1 MKKKLV
7 LLALALVMVV
17 ALSSAALA
25 DLSEPDFVDSWEVTG
40 NMTEEELTAIVEE
53 VLHCRQGTIP
63 DHAFAAMV
71 RMQDINPE
79 LANAAFDHMAE
90 IAVPAE
96 KPQRDESTPAAQ
108 KDEPERFGIYVRDG
122 HGGHYEYLDE
132 DDLDPEEDVEAEEE
146 SVLGEGDLIS
156 PQDASDCHTIL
167 YPKNVRE
174 TAMVGWVFSKKDRY
188 AFG

>member
-53 VLHCRQGTIP
+53 VLQCRQGTIP

-71 RMQDINPE
+71 RLQDINPE
-79 LANAAFDHMAE
+79 LVDAAVKHMAE

-108 KDEPERFGIYVRDG
+108 KDESVMGEDHTRD
-122 HGGHYEYLDE
+122 
-132 DDLDPEEDVEAEEE
+132 
-146 SVLGEGDLIS
+146 
-156 PQDASDCHTIL
+156 
-167 YPKNVRE
+167 R
-174 TAMVGWVFSKKDRY
+174 
-188 AFG
+188 

>member
-25 DLSEPDFVDSWEVTG
+25 DLSEPDYVDSWEVTG

-63 DHAFAAMV
+63 DHAFAAMA
-71 RMQDINPE
+71 RLQDINPE
-79 LANAAFDHMAE
+79 LVDAAVKHMAE

-96 KPQRDESTPAAQ
+96 KPEPNESTPAAQ
-108 KDEPERFGIYVRDG
+108 KDEPERFSIYVRDG

-132 DDLDPEEDVEAEEE
+132 DDLDPEEDVEAGEE
-146 SVLGEGDLIS
+146 SVLGED
-156 PQDASDCHTIL
+156 HT
-167 YPKNVRE
+167 R
-174 TAMVGWVFSKKDRY
+174 DR
-188 AFG
+188 